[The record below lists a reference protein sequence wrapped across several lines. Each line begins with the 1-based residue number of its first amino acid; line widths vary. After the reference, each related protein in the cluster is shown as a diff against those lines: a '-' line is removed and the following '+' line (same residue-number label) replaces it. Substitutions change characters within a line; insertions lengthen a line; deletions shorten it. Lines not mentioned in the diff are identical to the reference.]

1 MAIKAVAFDVF
12 GTLVHIERPT
22 RPFRKLVR
30 LLHEAGRRRQRDD
43 GIRAMSNALDL
54 RQAASLFGGIISEKN
69 LCALEAEL
77 HEEIQSIS
85 LFDDAIPTMAALNDR
100 GIKVALCS
108 NLAAPYGPPV
118 LKLLPVQPDFCAW
131 SYEASA
137 VKPQPEIYQYLCDG
151 IGCQPDEI
159 LMVGDTIE
167 ADMVGP
173 RKFGIHGYHL
183 SRQASTPATSDS
195 LRSLSD
201 VLHLI

>member
-1 MAIKAVAFDVF
+1 
-12 GTLVHIERPT
+12 
-22 RPFRKLVR
+22 
-30 LLHEAGRRRQRDD
+30 
-43 GIRAMSNALDL
+43 MSNVLDL
-54 RQAASLFGGIISEKN
+54 RQAASLFGGIISEED

-85 LFDDAIPTMAALNDR
+85 LFDDAIPTMAALKDQ
-100 GIKVALCS
+100 GIKIALCS
-108 NLAAPYGPPV
+108 NLAAPYGPPA

-151 IGCQPDEI
+151 IGCRPEEI
-159 LMVGDTIE
+159 LMVRDTIE

-183 SRQASTPATSDS
+183 NRQASTPASSDS